1 VISNPNNPTIRQ
13 IRKLRKRRER
23 ERRGQL
29 IVEGH
34 RALSVAIR
42 SKADVSRVLHTPP
55 AAVKRGEL
63 LRAAR
68 DRGAS
73 IHEVSQA
80 VMASLTSVETAPDI
94 LGVASMP
101 GCTLEQAVSQLRFGA
116 VLAGV
121 RDPATAGS
129 ILSSCAAAGGGVAIA
144 TKGTTDLFAPKP
156 VRSASG
162 AHFLLAIASNVDPE
176 TCSGALRDAGVRMIA
191 LEADGSAVEDADLD
205 GRIAVIVAEEG
216 ALHKALA
223 EAADQRVA
231 VGSGEAGIRP
241 SVASEAAVVL
251 FEAAR
256 RRRAARNRRGDA

>member
-23 ERRGQL
+23 DKRRQL

-42 SKADVSRVLHTPP
+42 AKADVSKVLHTPS
-55 AAVKRGEL
+55 ATVKRPEL
-63 LRAAR
+63 LQDAR
-68 DRGAS
+68 ERGAS
-73 IHEVSQA
+73 VLEVSPA
-80 VMASLTSVETAPDI
+80 VMASLTSVETAPDV
-94 LGVASMP
+94 LGVATMP
-101 GCTLEQAVSQLRFGA
+101 GCTLEQAVSKLRFGA

-144 TKGTTDLFAPKP
+144 TTGTTDLFAPKP

-162 AHFLLAIASNVDPE
+162 AHFLLAIAPDVDPE
-176 TCSGALRDAGVRMIA
+176 ACADALHGAGVRMV
-191 LEADGSAVEDADLD
+191 AVEMGGHSLEDADLD
-205 GRIAVIVAEEG
+205 GKVAVVVGEEG
-216 ALHKALA
+216 ALPKALTDR
-223 EAADQRVA
+223 ADERVA
-231 VGSGEAGIRP
+231 AGIGPAGIRP
-241 SVASEAAVVL
+241 SVAAEAAVVL

-256 RRRAARNRRGDA
+256 RRGAARTGPGKG